1 MKVHPDG
8 LSGSQWGEAIGIAAS
23 ILVID

>member
-23 ILVID
+23 ILVVD